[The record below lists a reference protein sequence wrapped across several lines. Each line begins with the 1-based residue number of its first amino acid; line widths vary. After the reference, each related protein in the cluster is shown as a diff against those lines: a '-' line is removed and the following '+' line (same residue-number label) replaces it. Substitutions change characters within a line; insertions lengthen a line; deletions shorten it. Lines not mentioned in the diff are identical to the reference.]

1 MSQQVDTVYRIGGD
15 EVAWR
20 EAGDEIVVL
29 HTVSSVY
36 FGLGG
41 SGARLW
47 RRLAEG
53 ATAEELVAVLTAG
66 APAETARATADLDA
80 FLEALLGHRLIQR
93 S

>member
-1 MSQQVDTVYRIGGD
+1 MSQQADTVYRVRGD
-15 EVAWR
+15 DISWR

-29 HTVSSVY
+29 NTVSSVY

-47 RRLAEG
+47 RHLAEG
-53 ATAEELVAVLTAG
+53 ATTQEMIAVLSAD
-66 APAETARATADLDA
+66 APAVRARAASDLDA
-80 FLEALLGHRLIQR
+80 FLDALLGHRLIQR